1 MCLRSAR
8 AMYRAQ
14 CACDRS
20 GRASSQQTKTQSA
33 GEIIEV
39 LQNSF
44 NIFEIHG
51 LGQFCWTVVFD
62 AWSGAAKVVRNM
74 PRCTIFSFFRPQPFV
89 ACAELQCPR
98 SWPPCPSMPR
108 PLHSHTGGSF
118 MAQTMPLRQ
127 TSLYYNHVR
136 FFSGLANKCLRKE
149 FHGPPRV
156 VRMSSMH

>member
-1 MCLRSAR
+1 MCLHSAR
-8 AMYRAQ
+8 AMYREQ
-14 CACDRS
+14 RACDRS

-62 AWSGAAKVVRNM
+62 EWSGAAKVVRNM
-74 PRCTIFSFFRPQPFV
+74 PRCTIFPSRPQPFV
-89 ACAELQCPR
+89 ACAELPCPR

-127 TSLYYNHVR
+127 TALYYNHVR
-136 FFSGLANKCLRKE
+136 FFLALQIHAYERNSMGLPGWFGCQACRK
-149 FHGPPRV
+149 
-156 VRMSSMH
+156 